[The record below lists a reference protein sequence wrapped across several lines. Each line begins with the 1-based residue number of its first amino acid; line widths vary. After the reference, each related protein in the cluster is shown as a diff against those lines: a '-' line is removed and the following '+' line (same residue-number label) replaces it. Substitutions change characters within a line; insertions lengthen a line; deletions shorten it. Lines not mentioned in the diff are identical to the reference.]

1 MGMVRGEDIMK
12 TVLVFEPD
20 KILRSLYK
28 DEFEDEG
35 YHVYLVKDERE
46 ALALLRK
53 NPVNILITE
62 HQIEPTESYSNLLYI
77 AREVK
82 QIPVI
87 IFTSHPRALIDFQWW
102 GEMEYVNKTSNLDVL
117 KETMREML
125 DYRWSV
131 DRFYRSRDNLK
142 QQEFFF

>member
-1 MGMVRGEDIMK
+1 MVRGEKSMK
-12 TVLVFEPD
+12 AVLVFEPD

-28 DEFEDEG
+28 DELEDEG
-35 YHVYLVKDERE
+35 YHVYLAKDDRE

-53 NPVNILITE
+53 TLVNILITE
-62 HQIEPTESYSNLLYI
+62 HQIEPTKSYTDLLYI

-87 IFTSHPRALIDFQWW
+87 IFTSHPRALIDFEWW
-102 GEMEYVNKTSNLDVL
+102 GEMEYVNKTSILDVL
-117 KETMREML
+117 KETMRELL

-131 DRFYRSRDNLK
+131 DRFYRSRGNLK
-142 QQEFFF
+142 QQELFF

>member
-1 MGMVRGEDIMK
+1 MK

-20 KILRSLYK
+20 KILGSLYK

-35 YHVYLVKDERE
+35 YHVYLAKDGRE
-46 ALALLRK
+46 ALAILRK
-53 NPVNILITE
+53 TLVNILITE
-62 HQIEPTESYSNLLYI
+62 HQIEPTKSYTNLLDM

-87 IFTSHPRALIDFQWW
+87 ICTSHPRTLIDLEWW
-102 GEMEYVNKTSNLDVL
+102 GEMEFVNKTSNLDVL
-117 KETMREML
+117 KKTMREML

-131 DRFYRSRDNLK
+131 DRFCRSRGNLK

>member
-1 MGMVRGEDIMK
+1 MK

-35 YHVYLVKDERE
+35 YHVYLVKDDRE
-46 ALALLRK
+46 ALELLK
-53 NPVNILITE
+53 KIPVNILITE
-62 HQIEPTESYSNLLYI
+62 HQVEPTKSYSTLLYM

-102 GEMEYVNKTSNLDVL
+102 GEMEYVSKTSNLDVL
-117 KETMREML
+117 KETMKDML

>member
-1 MGMVRGEDIMK
+1 MVRGEDIMK

-35 YHVYLVKDERE
+35 YHVYLVKDDRE
-46 ALALLRK
+46 AFELLK
-53 NPVNILITE
+53 KTPVNILITE
-62 HQIEPTESYSNLLYI
+62 HQVEPTESYSTLLYM

-82 QIPVI
+82 QILII
-87 IFTSHPRALIDFQWW
+87 IFTSHPRTLIDFEWW
-102 GEMEYVNKTSNLDVL
+102 GEMEYVRKTSNLDVL
-117 KETMREML
+117 KETMKEML
-125 DYRWSV
+125 GYRWSV
-131 DRFYRSRDNLK
+131 DRFYRSRGNLK